1 MNYAKV
7 YEQLINKAKDRG
19 DISEYTEVHHI
30 IPRCLGG
37 SNDKDNLIRLTGREH
52 FIAHWLLHSMY
63 PANDKLFYA
72 FLMMTRI
79 SGNQNRYTPSSRVI
93 AYLRKESSERM
104 LGKPGHWLG
113 KKRENISGENHMMAK
128 RPELK
133 KQISD
138 KLMGH
143 EVSDI
148 SREKIRKAKLGSTP
162 WNKGKTLQPL
172 SEEHKDKLRIANTGK
187 KGKPKTDEEREAIR
201 KFQLENS
208 SSAKQIVQKDI
219 EGNIIEVFKTCKD
232 AITKTGIKGIYCCLK
247 GRRPTVKGFIW
258 EYYKEN

>member
-7 YEQLINKAKDRG
+7 YEQLITKAKERG
-19 DISEYTEVHHI
+19 NISEYTEVHHI

-52 FIAHWLLHSMY
+52 FIAHWLLHNMH

-104 LGKPGHWLG
+104 IGKPGHWLG
-113 KKRENISGENHMMAK
+113 KKRENISGENHMTHK

-143 EVSDI
+143 DVSEET
-148 SREKIRKAKLGSTP
+148 REKMRKAKKGCVP

-172 SEEHKDKLRIANTGK
+172 SEETKEKIRNTK
-187 KGKPKTDEEREAIR
+187 KGKKSYPLSEERKEAIR
-201 KFQLENS
+201 KFQVENPS
-208 SSAKQIVQKDI
+208 NGLKVSQIDLDGNVVHVYNSLAQAKREHKISRFYF
-219 EGNIIEVFKTCKD
+219 G
-232 AITKTGIKGIYCCLK
+232 TGKI
-247 GRRPTVKGFIW
+247 VKGFRW
-258 EYYKEN
+258 EHYKED